1 MKKVVSMILLPT
13 VSSLATIVT
22 PCVMAN
28 LITLIRGLNHALN
41 TLVNQVK
48 EIQIDLNL
56 IHRIQVNEIP
66 SVDFKPFSM
75 S

>member
-1 MKKVVSMILLPT
+1 
-13 VSSLATIVT
+13 
-22 PCVMAN
+22 MAN